1 MLSRLFSQGIHWLP
15 WLYCMVNYE
24 KFVRS
29 HAGSSRVFMVMTDYE
44 DSATAKAGL
53 NGRTCVSLP
62 GSKCS
67 GCPFL
72 GIVRQHGQKSCTMST
87 TTPCSARQVLL
98 HEVIYNYPKLAAAIH
113 ALLALHGEDLLVKI
127 FHQCIG
133 EKRLKF
139 QLRNLRDISSTIW
152 TNLSIKSRSRS
163 CSIYS

>member
-1 MLSRLFSQGIHWLP
+1 
-15 WLYCMVNYE
+15 MVNYE

-72 GIVRQHGQKSCTMST
+72 GIVLPTWSEI
-87 TTPCSARQVLL
+87 L
-98 HEVIYNYPKLAAAIH
+98 HYVDDNALFGAAGFAP
-113 ALLALHGEDLLVKI
+113 
-127 FHQCIG
+127 
-133 EKRLKF
+133 
-139 QLRNLRDISSTIW
+139 
-152 TNLSIKSRSRS
+152 
-163 CSIYS
+163 